1 MKFTDE
7 QQQVIDSR
15 GENLL
20 VSAAAGSGK
29 TAVLVERIIRKVTSR
44 EHPLDIDRLLI
55 VTFTNAAAAQMR
67 ERIAAAIEREL
78 LQDSSSVHLKRQQT
92 LINSAKI
99 TTIHSFCLFV
109 IRNYFHRIDLEPDFR
124 IGEEGELKLLRQD
137 VLRALLEEAYQ
148 KAEPEFLQLLET
160 VATGKSDGKLR
171 ETILQLYEFAM
182 SDPWPKQWLN
192 DCVRP
197 YACSLQ
203 EFCQLPVYQA
213 FLSYLKAVTGQWEK
227 MAALCVSISCE
238 PDGPNSYEELLRTEW
253 EQIKRLQTADT
264 YEQYDAA
271 IRGLNFGRLPAIRKF
286 AGDADK
292 KQQVQELRK
301 EIKDTRKKLIEQFF
315 FLPPEEMIAGL
326 AKNQTVIAALV
337 QVTLDF
343 AEAFASKK
351 KERNMLDFH
360 DLEHLALKI
369 LVDEETKEPTQVA
382 AELREQF
389 AEVMIDEYQDSNY
402 VQEAILKAV
411 ARPDNRFM
419 VGDVKQSIYRFRMAR
434 PELFMEKYQR
444 YQADGS
450 DGARSQEAA
459 GSSEKCSQEAAGFCE
474 ECSQPDGP
482 NRKIDLHKNF
492 RSRREVLS
500 LVNDL
505 FSSIMGKDLG
515 NVEYDDLAA
524 LHPGMEFPEAPQEE
538 MFASEVLLANGDDY
552 ADAEQLQEAEFVIIA
567 QKINQLMGEQL
578 VTEEQ
583 GEALRPLRYQ
593 DIVILLR
600 GIGAYGQR
608 LAEIL
613 KDHGIPAAVS
623 AGTGYF
629 SAVEVQTAL
638 NFLRLIDNPRQ
649 DIPMAALLRSY
660 FGGLSEEELAA
671 IRVQYPQTPFYQ
683 SVFSYQREGKDAA
696 LRQKLEDFFALLN
709 RFRRRADDT
718 VIHELLYQALDESGY
733 LDYVSAL
740 PGGSVRRANL
750 EMLLERAVAYEKT
763 SYRGLFSF
771 IRYMDQLEKYQ
782 LDYGEAEDEALEDQ
796 VRIMTIHKSKGLE
809 FPVVFVS
816 GLGRLLNQQ
825 DVRSRMVLHPKYGI
839 GLDLTDLVRRVRTPS
854 LMRQIL
860 ARQIQME
867 NAGEELRV
875 LYVALTRAKE
885 KLILTGALKKAQEKL
900 KAFARQPLEE
910 NGRMGFLYR
919 LKAGCYLDWIL
930 PSLLHETGY
939 RISLLRPEELTENQ
953 AALRIEEEWS
963 KEQLLELA
971 QNPNRDLVEEIE
983 RRLSFRYPY
992 EAQQGLKPKLSVSE
1006 LKHRMADR
1014 LQAEEMGTEYLQP
1027 TTAEE
1032 AVQYLQPTMVGEA
1045 ESVQYLQPETAEDV
1059 KEPELAL
1066 VPYVP
1071 EFIQELDEGAS
1082 GELLSMDGKNLGAL
1096 RGTAMHRVLECFDF
1110 SREMDTLEQ
1119 QIEELKQSGRLE
1131 SRLAELLYL
1140 PGLKRFLNSEL
1151 AKRMQRAAREGKL
1164 YREKPFVMGK
1174 SVQELTPEASERV
1187 MQPLDAAEATDE
1199 CLVLIQGIIDAFFEE
1214 NGELVLV
1221 DYKTDAVKTPQ
1232 ELTARYRVQMDLYQE
1247 ALGRITGKQV
1257 KERLIYSFRLRE
1269 TVVV

>member
-1 MKFTDE
+1 MSMKFTDE
-7 QQQVIDSR
+7 QQQVIDSS

-29 TAVLVERIIRKVTSR
+29 TAVLVERIIRKVTNR
-44 EHPLDIDRLLI
+44 KHPIDIDRLLI

-78 LQDSSSVHLKRQQT
+78 AHDAASIHLKRQQT
-92 LINSAKI
+92 LLNSAKI

-109 IRNYFHRIDLEPDFR
+109 IRSYFHRIDLEPDFR

-137 VLRALLEEAYQ
+137 VLRALLEEYYQ
-148 KAEPEFLQLLET
+148 RAEPEFLQLLET
-160 VATGKSDGKLR
+160 IATGKSDEKLK

-182 SDPWPKQWLN
+182 SDPWPAQWLN
-192 DCVRP
+192 DCIRP
-197 YACSLQ
+197 YTCSP
-203 EFCQLPVYQA
+203 EAFCQEPVYLA
-213 FLSYLKAVTGQWEK
+213 FLSYLKAVTAQWER
-227 MAALCVSISCE
+227 MAALCVSISRE
-238 PDGPNSYEELLRTEW
+238 PDGPNQYEELLCAEW
-253 EQIKRLQTADT
+253 EQMKCLQKART

-271 IRGLNFGRLPAIRKF
+271 IRGLTFGRLPAIRKF
-286 AGDADK
+286 TGDADK

-301 EIKDTRKKLIEQFF
+301 EIKESRKKLIEQFF
-315 FLPPEEMIAGL
+315 FLPPKEML
-326 AKNQTVIAALV
+326 ANLTKNQAVIATLV
-337 QVTLDF
+337 RVTLDF
-343 AEAFASKK
+343 AGAFERKK
-351 KERNMLDFH
+351 QERNMLDFH

-402 VQEAILKAV
+402 VQEAILQAV

-444 YQADGS
+444 YQA
-450 DGARSQEAA
+450 
-459 GSSEKCSQEAAGFCE
+459 K
-474 ECSQPDGP
+474 GP

-500 LVNDL
+500 FINDL

-524 LHPGMEFPEAPQEE
+524 LNPGMEFIEAPQEE
-538 MFASEVLLANGDDY
+538 MFDSEVLLADGDDY
-552 ADAEQLQEAEFVIIA
+552 KDAEQMREAEFAIIA
-567 QKINQLMGEQL
+567 QKIQQMMEEQL
-578 VTEEQ
+578 VTEEE
-583 GEALRPLRYQ
+583 GKSLRPLRYQ

-600 GIGAYGQR
+600 GIGTYGQR
-608 LAEIL
+608 LAEVL
-613 KDHGIPAAVS
+613 KDYGIPAAVS

-660 FGGLSEEELAA
+660 FCGLCEEELAA
-671 IRVQYPQTPFYQ
+671 IRVQFPQMPFYQ
-683 SVFSYQREGKDAA
+683 SVFSYRNEGKDSA
-696 LRQKLEDFFALLN
+696 LRQKLEDFFALLD

-782 LDYGEAEDEALEDQ
+782 LDYGEAEDDSLEDQ

-839 GLDLTDLVRRVRTPS
+839 GLDVTDLTLRVRTPS

-900 KAFARQPLEE
+900 KAFARQPQEE

-930 PSLLHETGY
+930 PPLLHQPGY
-939 RISLLRPEELTENQ
+939 KICLLRPKELTGNQ
-953 AALRIEEEWS
+953 AAVRMEAEWS

-971 QNPNRDLVEEIE
+971 KNPRGELLEEIE
-983 RRLSFRYPY
+983 RRLSYRYPY

-1006 LKHRMADR
+1006 LKHRMIDR
-1014 LQAEEMGTEYLQP
+1014 LRAEETDTEYLLP
-1027 TTAEE
+1027 EAAEE
-1032 AVQYLQPTMVGEA
+1032 AWG
-1045 ESVQYLQPETAEDV
+1045 QPEVETEEAAAEEAWEQTKEAAKEAWEQTKEAV
-1059 KEPELAL
+1059 TERLEPELSV

-1071 EFIQELDEGAS
+1071 QFMQESEPYRDVPEGIFDAS
-1082 GELLSMDGKNLGAL
+1082 AQNLGAL

-1110 SREMDTLEQ
+1110 SRETDTLGQ
-1119 QIEELKQSGRLE
+1119 QIEEMTQSGRLK
-1131 SRLAELLYL
+1131 SDLAALLYL
-1140 PGLKRFLNSEL
+1140 PGLKRFLHSAL

-1174 SVQELTPEASERV
+1174 GAQELTLIADQQITRPSET
-1187 MQPLDAAEATDE
+1187 AEAADE

-1214 NGELVLV
+1214 DGELVLV

-1232 ELTARYRVQMDLYQE
+1232 ELIARYQMQMDLYQE
-1247 ALGRITGKQV
+1247 ALCRITGKKV